1 MTNDD
6 VSVRM
11 ASCVSGKPSHC
22 VISTRCIP
30 QAKTRHRLTSLNQ
43 MQVSIDKGRRD
54 QPSLKINFGLPGR
67 CSSGCLIA
75 ADEADR
81 SIVGDHSTRTWL
93 VRRVNASPDEDHKS
107 VQSARFS

>member
-1 MTNDD
+1 
-6 VSVRM
+6 
-11 ASCVSGKPSHC
+11 
-22 VISTRCIP
+22 
-30 QAKTRHRLTSLNQ
+30 
-43 MQVSIDKGRRD
+43 VSIDKGRRD

-67 CSSGCLIA
+67 CVSGCLVA

-107 VQSARFS
+107 VQGAGFN